1 MFLLLH
7 GLSGTTVYD
16 AYEFGNLYGN
26 LRVRIYTEVGFY
38 YRVVRFE
45 ICFSNCLRTKMK
57 S

>member
-1 MFLLLH
+1 M
-7 GLSGTTVYD
+7 TTRASDTIVYG
-16 AYEFGNLYGN
+16 AYESDNLYGN
-26 LRVRIYTEVGFY
+26 LSVRIYTEVRFIVG